1 MLNLRIVKGPD
12 QTLEKPNDK
21 NAMWLNKYIAHCG
34 VCSRRK
40 AVDHIKAGEVTVNGV
55 KVISPAYN
63 VQEGDVVI
71 MDGKKLVVEE
81 KKVYI
86 LLNKPKNTV
95 TTTSDELGR
104 PTVMELVKKNTPE
117 RIFPVGRLD
126 RNTTGLLLLTND
138 GDLAKKLS
146 HPSHKV
152 KKIYQVTLDKP
163 LERAHFDSIKK
174 GFTLEDG
181 DVAVDGLEYYS
192 GKEANEVAIE
202 IHIGRNRIVRRI
214 FEHFGYHVDK
224 LDRMY
229 YAGLT
234 KKDLKRGWSRHLTEQ
249 EIIMLKHFI

>member
-1 MLNLRIVKGPD
+1 MNH
-12 QTLEKPNDK
+12 EKDNDSSENK
-21 NAMWLNKYIAHCG
+21 PTIMWLNKYIAQTG
-34 VCSRRK
+34 TCSRRK
-40 AVDHIKAGEVTVNGV
+40 AVEHIKAKEIKVNGIV
-55 KVISPAYN
+55 ETNPAYEVKPEDIITLN
-63 VQEGDVVI
+63 DKV
-71 MDGKKLVVEE
+71 LVKEE
-81 KKVYI
+81 RKVYI

-95 TTTSDELGR
+95 TTMQDELGR
-104 PTVMELVKKNTPE
+104 LTVLDIVNKRVPE

-152 KKIYQVTLDKP
+152 KKIYHVVLDKA
-163 LERAHFDSIKK
+163 LTEEHFNTIKK
-174 GFTLEDG
+174 GFELEDG
-181 DVAVDGLEYYS
+181 PVMVDGLAYYTD
-192 GKEANEVAIE
+192 KEATEIAIE

-214 FEHFGYHVDK
+214 FEHFGYSVIK
-224 LDRMY
+224 LDRVY